1 MVETWVVV
9 ADGGS
14 CRIFGSDA
22 ALTSLAPVKE
32 LKNKHHVGDHRG
44 VSARGHDS
52 SHHAIETKFAAEI
65 AGEIAR
71 AIQAKEARDILLV
84 APKRFLGD
92 LLGALPKAA
101 ADRVTGRVPKDLTAT
116 PPHELAGRLRAAL
129 SENHDLH

>member
-14 CRIFGSDA
+14 CRIFGSDS
-22 ALTSLAPVKE
+22 ALSSLAPVKT
-32 LKNKHHVGDHRG
+32 LKNKHHVGEHRG
-44 VSARGHDS
+44 VAARGHDS
-52 SHHAIETKFAAEI
+52 AHHAIETKFAAEL
-65 AGEIAR
+65 ADEITH
-71 AIQAKEARDILLV
+71 AIQSKQARDILLV

-92 LLGALPKAA
+92 LLGALPKSA

-116 PPHELAGRLRAAL
+116 PPHDLAERLREAL